1 MARCLVSGER
11 RGVRGKVLYKEREK
25 QMRKAE
31 SGVERIWVQERNS
44 KGQITDRRAVREI
57 SKIAEIVVV
66 RSR

>member
-1 MARCLVSGER
+1 
-11 RGVRGKVLYKEREK
+11 
-25 QMRKAE
+25 MRKAE